1 MQSIK
6 PAFARA
12 ALPDTG
18 FSTFWLLVFA
28 IAILDD
34 EQRREKE
41 RKKRSTRA
49 QPPRKPPAGPGPG

>member
-18 FSTFWLLVFA
+18 FSTVSLLLFA

-34 EQRREKE
+34 EQRRKQE
-41 RKKRSTRA
+41 RSKRPPGA
-49 QPPRKPPAGPGPG
+49 QPPRKPPAGPGLT

>member
-12 ALPDTG
+12 AVPDTG
-18 FSTFWLLVFA
+18 FSTISLLVFA

-34 EQRREKE
+34 EERREKE
-41 RKKRSTRA
+41 RRRRPRQP
-49 QPPRKPPAGPGPG
+49 QPPRKPPAPPGPG

>member
-18 FSTFWLLVFA
+18 FSAFSLLVFA

-41 RKKRSTRA
+41 RKNRPPLS
-49 QPPRKPPAGPGPG
+49 QPLRKPPAGPGLA